1 MLLRFVFENVLSFNE
16 ETDFNL
22 LPAKSLKSHN
32 DHLLAVNNR
41 IDVLIGAIIYGA
53 NGAGKSNLF
62 KAVDQF
68 KHCVLSGK
76 IPPKLMYIRNRMT
89 EAGKPVQQS
98 VEFGI
103 GGRVY
108 SYGMSFTEGLCIG
121 NGFLTLAQRKK
132 RKSLSVSIPM
142 RNIGQN

>member
-1 MLLRFVFENVLSFNE
+1 MLLRFVFENVLSFKE

-32 DHLLAVNNR
+32 DHLLTVNNR
-41 IDVLIGAIIYGA
+41 IDVLKGAIIYGA
-53 NGAGKSNLF
+53 NGAGKSNMF

-76 IPPKLMYIRNRMT
+76 IPSKLMYIRNRMT
-89 EAGKPVQQS
+89 EASKPVQQS
-98 VEFGI
+98 VEFCI

-108 SYGMSFTEGLCIG
+108 SYGMSFTEGLCIEE
-121 NGFLTLAQRKK
+121 
-132 RKSLSVSIPM
+132 
-142 RNIGQN
+142 